1 MHSSILCVWLVC
13 ELALSVLRH
22 NSWMIKARILRTHWL
37 NQWLNQWLNIW
48 RVLTCVA
55 LLAAAP
61 AQATPA
67 NDAKLIEAASRG
79 DAPAVRALL
88 RAGASTAARD
98 AEGRTALVAATYANA
113 VDAARAL
120 IEAGADVN
128 AQDKLKNSAYLLAG
142 ARGHLEIL
150 KLTLP
155 KADFKSLNRYGGTA
169 LIPACHYGHV
179 DTVRELLKWPVDIN
193 HVNNLGWTALLETA
207 ILGDGSAKY
216 VEIARML
223 LAAGAKP
230 NVADRQGITPLMHA
244 KQRGHAAL
252 AEVLARGGG
261 S

>member
-1 MHSSILCVWLVC
+1 
-13 ELALSVLRH
+13 
-22 NSWMIKARILRTHWL
+22 MIKARTLRTH
-37 NQWLNQWLNIW
+37 WLNQWLNIW
-48 RVLTCVA
+48 RVLACAA
-55 LLAAAP
+55 LLAVAP

-67 NDAKLIEAASRG
+67 IENSRIHDINRTAYASVAIYGNVNNDAKLIEAASRG

-88 RAGASTAARD
+88 RAGASIAARD

-230 NVADRQGITPLMHA
+230 NLADRQGITPLMHA